1 MERLLDEHI
10 EKLKTRVIKMCSLVD
25 EQVQNAIKAVET
37 NDLELAN
44 SVIDRDKKVNKYD
57 VKIDKI
63 CQRIFALAQPV
74 AMDLR
79 YIMSSLTINSNL
91 ERIGDIAVNIA
102 ENIILIKTKPGFY
115 INTRLEEMFKL
126 TKQMLKN
133 SIDAFIG
140 GNPELAKEVIL
151 ADDVVDKLNGEN
163 HTILKSIMKQ
173 SAENIEAAVAL
184 LVISRELE
192 RLADH
197 ATNIAEDV
205 FFIVEAQLIKHK
217 YEKFIFGDEEQE
229 EKNDQGD
236 QLSRVSSASINI
248 FFVSADLSFSISGI
262 KLFVKY
268 IPQLL
273 STINVGNAELTFFIF
288 CE

>member
-102 ENIILIKTKPGFY
+102 ENIILIKSKPDFY

-236 QLSRVSSASINI
+236 
-248 FFVSADLSFSISGI
+248 
-262 KLFVKY
+262 
-268 IPQLL
+268 
-273 STINVGNAELTFFIF
+273 
-288 CE
+288 

>member
-1 MERLLDEHI
+1 MERLLDEHL

-25 EQVQNAIKAVET
+25 EQVQFAIKSVEN
-37 NDLELAN
+37 NDLELAQ

-63 CQRIFALAQPV
+63 CQKIFALAQPV

-102 ENIILIKTKPGFY
+102 ENIILIKQKPEYYQNTK
-115 INTRLEEMFKL
+115 LEEMFNL
-126 TKQMLKN
+126 TKRMLKN

-151 ADDVVDKLNGEN
+151 TDDVVDKLNAEN
-163 HTILKSIMKQ
+163 HLILKSIMKQ
-173 SAENIEAAVAL
+173 NPDNIEGAVAL

-197 ATNIAEDV
+197 STNIAEDV

-217 YEKFIFGDEEQE
+217 YEKFIFGDDENENE
-229 EKNDQGD
+229 DDKVDTE
-236 QLSRVSSASINI
+236 S
-248 FFVSADLSFSISGI
+248 
-262 KLFVKY
+262 
-268 IPQLL
+268 
-273 STINVGNAELTFFIF
+273 
-288 CE
+288 